1 MSAEACLYATIN
13 QIVTL
18 GLSPL
23 ITNDYRTW
31 LFPHD
36 LGVNLKDDALD
47 EPHGTLE
54 MQILSCF
61 LNSKTFEYTD
71 DCSPMASM
79 EGMFELSVKIT
90 DGCGFE
96 KLDKIIDM
104 PVLFDVV
111 CNNTE
116 WTFEC
121 FTSNY
126 GLCFINDEYS
136 RFDISIDRSVYD
148 YSVLTDSPKQSIILS
163 TCDRITRMKR
173 LLFQEW
179 DFQ

>member
-1 MSAEACLYATIN
+1 MSAEMCLYASVN
-13 QIVTL
+13 QIVAL

-23 ITNDYRTW
+23 ITNDYSTW

-54 MQILSCF
+54 MQIRSCV
-61 LNSKTFEYTD
+61 LNSKSFEYVYD
-71 DCSPMASM
+71 S
-79 EGMFELSVKIT
+79 
-90 DGCGFE
+90 
-96 KLDKIIDM
+96 IIDM
-104 PVLFDVV
+104 PVLFNVI
-111 CNNTE
+111 CYSTE

-126 GLCFINDEYS
+126 DLCFTNDDYS
-136 RFDISIDRSVYD
+136 RFDISLDRSVYD
-148 YSVLTDSPKQSIILS
+148 YSILTDSPKQSIILS
-163 TCDRITRMKR
+163 TRDRITRMKR

-179 DFQ
+179 YFK